1 MTTTDKP
8 ESAQQA
14 ARTGRGLPPGTLPV
28 IVLLVASAFVAI
40 LNETIMSVALPVLMD
55 EFAIAASTAQWLTTG
70 FLLTMAVVIPLTGFL
85 LQRVKLRTLFLVAM
99 SLFAGGTLLAVLA
112 PGFGVLVVARVV
124 QASGTAIMM
133 PLLMTTVLTLVAPDR
148 RGRMMGIISIVIAV
162 APAVGPTVSGIILD
176 ALSWRWMF
184 GLVLP
189 LAAVALGLGAIWVR
203 NVTETTPVR
212 LDILS
217 VIVSA
222 IGFGGIVFGLS
233 TIGSTSGGG
242 LSAWIPLVVGV
253 LALAAFVGRQINLQ
267 RTDSALLDLRTF
279 RSSSFTIAVV
289 LVVIVFMAL
298 LGSLTLLPM
307 YVQQVLGLSALDTG
321 LMMLPGGILMGV
333 IAPVVGNLFDR
344 YGPRPLITPGMIVA
358 ATALWGMTTFG
369 EATPV
374 WWVIAVQVTLN
385 VGLGFVFTPL
395 MTSALG
401 SLPTGLYSHGTA
413 TFNTIQ
419 QVAGAAG
426 TAVFISLM
434 SARTAS
440 GAAAGAPPEAAM
452 ASGVHTAF
460 LAGAAIATAAVLLA
474 PFIKRAPEALEVAA

>member
-8 ESAQQA
+8 EA
-14 ARTGRGLPPGTLPV
+14 AREATRSDRGFPPGTLPV
-28 IVLLVASAFVAI
+28 IVLLVGSAFVAI

-55 EFAIAASTAQWLTTG
+55 EFSIAASTAQWLTTG

-85 LQRVKLRTLFLVAM
+85 LERVKLRTLFLIAM
-99 SLFAGGTLLAVLA
+99 SLFTAGTLLAVIA
-112 PGFGVLVVARVV
+112 PSFGVLVAARVI

-148 RGRMMGIISIVIAV
+148 RGRMMGIISIVISV
-162 APAVGPTVSGIILD
+162 APAVGPTVSGVVLS

-189 LAAVALGLGAIWVR
+189 LALLALGLGAIWVR
-203 NVTETTPVR
+203 NVTETKHVR
-212 LDILS
+212 LDVLS
-217 VIVSA
+217 VILSA
-222 IGFGGIVFGLS
+222 LGFGGIVFALS
-233 TIGSTSGGG
+233 TFGSSSGGG
-242 LSAWIPLVVGV
+242 LAAWIPLIVGV
-253 LALAAFVGRQINLQ
+253 LALAAFVSRQLSLQ

-333 IAPVVGNLFDR
+333 IAPVVGNLFDK

-358 ATALWGMTTFG
+358 AVALWGMTTFD
-369 EATPV
+369 EATQV
-374 WWVIAVQVTLN
+374 WWVIVVQVTLN

-401 SLPTGLYSHGTA
+401 SLPKQLYSHGTA
-413 TFNTIQ
+413 TFSTLQ

-434 SARTAS
+434 SARAAS
-440 GAAAGAPPEAAM
+440 EAAVGAAPAAAM
-452 ASGVHTAF
+452 SAGVHTAF
-460 LAGAAIATAAVLLA
+460 VVGAAVATVAVFLA
-474 PFIKRAPEALEVAA
+474 PFIKRAPETVVEAA